1 MERRISIFR
10 NRQREQRRKQW
21 HGFLNGKSVLAQ
33 HLFELLQLLVRSILS
48 VELQQALEQ
57 IGHRKQYRVLRVLR
71 TPTFPAGMW
80 FTGNSIFQDLHQTGF
95 ANATFTSQE
104 HDLPLP

>member
-21 HGFLNGKSVLAQ
+21 HGFLNGKSVLTQ
-33 HLFELLQLLVRSILS
+33 HLFELLQLLVRSIVS

-57 IGHRKQYRVLRVLR
+57 IGHRKERSVLSVLH
-71 TPTFPAGMW
+71 TTTFPAHMW
-80 FTGNSIFQDLHQTGF
+80 LLGDMLFQHLYQAGLPDTSITR
-95 ANATFTSQE
+95 E
-104 HDLPLP
+104 